1 MDKQGTIRAIEASAV
16 LLFFIQ
22 AVRTL
27 FSVLFGVI
35 YDAIFAGPLTVGAV
49 VINVLVLGAFL
60 VPLLAPRRYARQ
72 LLTVS
77 SVLVYLARI
86 PMTVNDPQMRLYS
99 SLLIVAAG
107 GLYAASL
114 LTVAPGLLPV
124 SLMAALAFDQLLRA
138 WGNTFDV
145 TLRAGWLP
153 VQLAI
158 SAVLLVLSVRAAR
171 LRRVDA
177 PELGL
182 GLLGGMA
189 VGGMLFLQT
198 SLLSLPN
205 AIARWSAWS
214 YSALVPSLLVVTLL
228 PLLWGALRPAAG
240 EVTGRRLWGIILLLL
255 VCGGLAAGYLLTGFL
270 AAVAL
275 LVAQLAVLLALPSL
289 LRETRVEGQHSGS
302 RLAAGLLLFLA
313 MNFANAFAFTYAYT
327 LDLFRGAGLPIFLL
341 AGLFTTLP
349 AALRGLRLPGS
360 PEWGPARLVVGVA
373 TVMVALSLAFAFP
386 SALQM
391 KEAGPNVRV
400 ATYNIHYGYH
410 SDWKFYLEEM
420 AQTIEQSGADI
431 VAMQEVDTGRITS
444 YCVDDALWLAR
455 QLRMG
460 VYYLPTVEHLT
471 GIAVLYRFPVQEADG
486 KLLTSRLEQTGIIR
500 TRLKVGDESLDAYG
514 IWLGLEREER
524 AVQLT
529 EALDFI
535 GQGSAVFGGD
545 LNSTPDSPVYE
556 RLTGAGFLDP
566 FIAGGFEPLPT
577 SPSEEPEER
586 IDYVWIRGLRPVDA
600 QVPKSTASDHR
611 MVVVEVALQ

>member
-1 MDKQGTIRAIEASAV
+1 MDRQRTIRTMEASAV

-35 YDAIFAGPLTVGAV
+35 YDAIFTGPLTLGAV
-49 VINVLVLGAFL
+49 VINVLVLAAFL
-60 VPLLAPRRYARQ
+60 APLFAPRRFAWQ
-72 LLTVS
+72 LLTLS

-86 PMTVNDPQMRLYS
+86 PMTVNDPQVRLYS

-114 LTVAPGLLPV
+114 LTVAPSLLPAP
-124 SLMAALAFDQLLRA
+124 LIAALAFDQLLRA

-145 TLRAGWLP
+145 TLRTGWLP

-171 LRRVDA
+171 IRRVDT
-177 PELGL
+177 PELGI
-182 GLLGGMA
+182 GLLGGLA

-214 YSALVPSLLVVTLL
+214 YSALVPSLLAVTLL
-228 PLLWGALRPAAG
+228 PLLWAVLRPDAG
-240 EVTGRRLWGIILLLL
+240 EVAGRRLWGVILLLL
-255 VCGGLAAGYLLTGFL
+255 VCGGLAAGYLLTGFP

-275 LVAQLAVLLALPSL
+275 LVAQLAVLLAFPSV
-289 LRETRVEGQHSGS
+289 LRETRAEGQHSGS
-302 RLAAGLLLFLA
+302 RLAAGLLLFLVI
-313 MNFANAFAFTYAYT
+313 NFANAFAFTYAYT

-341 AGLFTTLP
+341 AGLLATLP
-349 AALRGLRLPGS
+349 AALRGLRLPES
-360 PEWGPARLVVGVA
+360 PEWGPAWLVVGVTA
-373 TVMVALSLAFAFP
+373 VMLALSLALAFP
-386 SALQM
+386 PALQM

-400 ATYNIHYGYH
+400 ATYNVHYGYN

-431 VAMQEVDTGRITS
+431 VAMQEVDAGRITS

-455 QLRMG
+455 RLRMG

-471 GIAVLYRFPVQEADG
+471 GIAVLYRFPAQEAEG

-500 TRLKVGDESLDAYG
+500 MRLRVGDDSLDAYG

-535 GQGSAVFGGD
+535 GAGPAVFGGD
-545 LNSTPDSPVYE
+545 FNSTPDSPVYE
-556 RLTGAGFLDP
+556 RLAGAGFADP
-566 FIAGGFEPLPT
+566 FIAGGFPPLPT
-577 SPSEEPEER
+577 SPSEEPQKR
-586 IDYVWIRGLRPVDA
+586 IDYVWIRGLRSVDA
-600 QVPKSTASDHR
+600 QVPESTASDHR
-611 MVVVEVALQ
+611 MVVVEVALE